1 MVIKGTI
8 NGGERFIRQSHN
20 AIINLIPEPPRVK
33 MVASQPGYLHSPA
46 TIACS
51 VKSMTPFNVVWY
63 FGEAREG
70 TKWKPLTLPQLMSGR
85 DVDSDVTY
93 EITDV
98 TDNSEGYYKCLIE
111 TSRGKDEGIT
121 YLDVEEQPP
130 LIDAPDRLLVSP
142 GQTAELKEPFKVP
155 RSNRLRIRGKRFNRG
170 QMGVEPG

>member
-1 MVIKGTI
+1 
-8 NGGERFIRQSHN
+8 
-20 AIINLIPEPPRVK
+20 
-33 MVASQPGYLHSPA
+33 
-46 TIACS
+46 
-51 VKSMTPFNVVWY
+51 MTPFNVVWY

-111 TSRGKDEGIT
+111 TSRGTDEGIT

-130 LIDAPDRLLVSP
+130 LIDAPDTFSFTRTDGRDKGTVQSLHSRSKSFW
-142 GQTAELKEPFKVP
+142 LKSVTK
-155 RSNRLRIRGKRFNRG
+155 
-170 QMGVEPG
+170 

>member
-1 MVIKGTI
+1 
-8 NGGERFIRQSHN
+8 
-20 AIINLIPEPPRVK
+20 
-33 MVASQPGYLHSPA
+33 
-46 TIACS
+46 
-51 VKSMTPFNVVWY
+51 MTPFNVVWY

-111 TSRGKDEGIT
+111 TSRGTDEGIT

-142 GQTAELKEPFKVP
+142 GQTAELKEP
-155 RSNRLRIRGKRFNRG
+155 SRFEERTRVNESE
-170 QMGVEPG
+170 VI

>member
-1 MVIKGTI
+1 
-8 NGGERFIRQSHN
+8 
-20 AIINLIPEPPRVK
+20 
-33 MVASQPGYLHSPA
+33 
-46 TIACS
+46 
-51 VKSMTPFNVVWY
+51 
-63 FGEAREG
+63 
-70 TKWKPLTLPQLMSGR
+70 MSGR

-142 GQTAELKEPFKVP
+142 GQTAELKEPFKSQGQRKWGLIEVK
-155 RSNRLRIRGKRFNRG
+155 IRVK
-170 QMGVEPG
+170 PG